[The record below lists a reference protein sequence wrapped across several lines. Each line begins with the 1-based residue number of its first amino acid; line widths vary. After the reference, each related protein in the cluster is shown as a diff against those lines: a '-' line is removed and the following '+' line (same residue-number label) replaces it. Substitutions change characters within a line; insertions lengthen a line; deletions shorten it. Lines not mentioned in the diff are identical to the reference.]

1 MLSGFALG
9 ALLGS
14 VAAARLAFRATGLV
28 MLAGAAV
35 FGGCLLVIAVGVPVP
50 VMIAAAFVAGAV
62 NSNILVAYITMR
74 TLFSPDALLGRVGA
88 TARTVSV
95 GLTPIGALTA
105 GALLDRIG
113 GAATHRP
120 DGGGP
125 RDHRPA
131 VRPRPHRAH
140 GAHPGADPCR
150 VAGERADARWEALR
164 CAS

>member
-1 MLSGFALG
+1 
-9 ALLGS
+9 
-14 VAAARLAFRATGLV
+14 

-74 TLFSPDALLGRVGA
+74 TLASPDALLGRVGA

-95 GLTPIGALTA
+95 GLTPIGALAA

-113 GAATHRP
+113 GAATLALM
-120 DGGGP
+120 GAAL
-125 RDHRPA
+125 A
-131 VRPRPHRAH
+131 VTGLLFALCPHRAH

-150 VAGERADARWEALR
+150 VAKRARGRALGGATLR
-164 CAS
+164 AMRGIASR